1 MENPNALKEG
11 TCVADFR
18 VADVLGAGGFG
29 ITYRAHDLKL
39 DRTIA
44 LKEYF
49 PVSLALRVDGET
61 VASRPD
67 GVEGGYTWGLE
78 KFLQE
83 ANALAKLSHA
93 NIVGVNSFF
102 YANCTAYMVLDFIEG
117 PSLKQW
123 LRALRRKPNSDEID
137 RLFAPLL
144 DALDA
149 IHRKGLLHRD
159 IAPKNIMLAKP
170 FTPLLIDFGAARE
183 LVAHRS
189 QTFAA
194 LLTPGYAPFEQYMA
208 STGSQGPWTD
218 LYSLGA
224 TFYEAITGA
233 PPPDS
238 PERTLD
244 DRCVPIADI
253 GRGRYRPELLDAI
266 DWMLRPMP
274 KDRPQS
280 IADLRAFLGGL
291 DPSNGSSATANGEF
305 ETKPFSWTRMSQ
317 WFAKG

>member
-1 MENPNALKEG
+1 MQNANALKPG
-11 TCVADFR
+11 TIVTDYR
-18 VADVLGAGGFG
+18 IEDVLGAGGFG
-29 ITYRAHDLKL
+29 ITYRAHDTKL

-49 PVSLALRVDGET
+49 PVSLALRVDSET

-67 GVEGGYTWGLE
+67 GVDGGYTWGLE

-83 ANALAKLSHA
+83 ANSLAKLSHA
-93 NIVGVNSFF
+93 NIVGVNSLF

-123 LRALRRKPNSDEID
+123 LRSLRRKPTQEEID
-137 RLFAPLL
+137 ALFFPLL

-149 IHRKGLLHRD
+149 IHKKGLLHRD

-170 FTPLLIDFGAARE
+170 FTPQLIDFGAARQ
-183 LVAHRS
+183 LVAQKS

-208 STGSQGPWTD
+208 TTQGQGPWTD

-224 TFYEAITGA
+224 TFYEAIAGD

-244 DRCVPIADI
+244 DKCVPLAEI
-253 GRGRYRPELLDAI
+253 GRGRYRPDMLEALDWA
-266 DWMLRPMP
+266 LRPMP
-274 KDRPQS
+274 KERPQS
-280 IADLRAFLGGL
+280 IEELRLRL
-291 DPSNGSSATANGEF
+291 NGKSYVPRVPASDAKSF
-305 ETKPFSWTRMSQ
+305 IWSRVSQ
-317 WFAKG
+317 WFVKN